1 MKQTKSSLTLQKNFS
16 VEWKMTT
23 QLTNNSSN
31 ILPQEDQ
38 RLKTHFQLHTIRQAN
53 KPPFT
58 RVHQDRYSATVTI
71 NPFQL
76 LEIHNQLAILEGQ
89 LSQITDM
96 VSTIVNQLHEM
107 TH

>member
-1 MKQTKSSLTLQKNFS
+1 
-16 VEWKMTT
+16 MTT
-23 QLTNNSSN
+23 QLTNSSSN

-38 RLKTHFQLHTIRQAN
+38 RPKTHFQLHIIQQAN

-58 RVHQDRYSATVTI
+58 RVHQDRYLATVTD
-71 NPFQL
+71 PFQL
-76 LEIHNQLAILEGQ
+76 LEVNNQLAILEGQ
-89 LSQITDM
+89 LSQMTDM

>member
-1 MKQTKSSLTLQKNFS
+1 
-16 VEWKMTT
+16 MTT

-31 ILPQEDQ
+31 NLPQEEHLQEDILPQEDQ
-38 RLKTHFQLHTIRQAN
+38 RPKTHFQLHTIRQAN

-58 RVHQDRYSATVTI
+58 RVHQDRYSATVTV

-76 LEIHNQLAILEGQ
+76 LEVHNQLAILEGQ
-89 LSQITDM
+89 LSQMTDM
-96 VSTIVNQLHEM
+96 VSAIVNQLHNM

>member
-1 MKQTKSSLTLQKNFS
+1 
-16 VEWKMTT
+16 MTT
-23 QLTNNSSN
+23 QLTNNSSDN
-31 ILPQEDQ
+31 LFQENYHQEDILPQEDQ
-38 RLKTHFQLHTIRQAN
+38 RPKTHSQLHTIRQAN

-58 RVHQDRYSATVTI
+58 RVHQDRYSATVTV

>member
-1 MKQTKSSLTLQKNFS
+1 
-16 VEWKMTT
+16 MTT

-31 ILPQEDQ
+31 NLPQEDHLQENILPQEDQ
-38 RLKTHFQLHTIRQAN
+38 RPKTHFQLHTIRQAN

-58 RVHQDRYSATVTI
+58 RVYQDRYSATVTV

-76 LEIHNQLAILEGQ
+76 LQIHNQLAILEGQ

>member
-1 MKQTKSSLTLQKNFS
+1 
-16 VEWKMTT
+16 MTT

-31 ILPQEDQ
+31 NFSQEDQ
-38 RLKTHFQLHTIRQAN
+38 RPKTHFQLHTIRQAN
-53 KPPFT
+53 KPSFT
-58 RVHQDRYSATVTI
+58 RAHQDRYSATVTV

-76 LEIHNQLAILEGQ
+76 LEVHNQLAIIEGQ
-89 LSQITDM
+89 LSQMTDM

>member
-1 MKQTKSSLTLQKNFS
+1 
-16 VEWKMTT
+16 MTT

-31 ILPQEDQ
+31 NLPQEDQ
-38 RLKTHFQLHTIRQAN
+38 PPKTHFQLHTIRQAN

-58 RVHQDRYSATVTI
+58 RVHQDRYSATVTV

-76 LEIHNQLAILEGQ
+76 LEVHNQLAILEGQ
-89 LSQITDM
+89 LSQMTDM
-96 VSTIVNQLHEM
+96 VSTIVNQLHKM

>member
-1 MKQTKSSLTLQKNFS
+1 
-16 VEWKMTT
+16 MTT
-23 QLTNNSSN
+23 QLTNNSQDN
-31 ILPQEDQ
+31 FFQDNHHQEDILPQEDQ

-58 RVHQDRYSATVTI
+58 RVHQDWYSATVTV

-76 LEIHNQLAILEGQ
+76 LQVHNQLAILEGQ
-89 LSQITDM
+89 LSQMTDM
-96 VSTIVNQLHEM
+96 ISEIVNQLHEM

>member
-1 MKQTKSSLTLQKNFS
+1 
-16 VEWKMTT
+16 MTT
-23 QLTNNSSN
+23 QLTNNSSKDLPQEDHLQED

-38 RLKTHFQLHTIRQAN
+38 RPKTHFQLHTIRQAN

-58 RVHQDRYSATVTI
+58 QIHQDRYSATVTV

-76 LEIHNQLAILEGQ
+76 LEVHNQLAVLEGQ
-89 LSQITDM
+89 LSQMTDI
-96 VSTIVNQLHEM
+96 VAAIVNQLHDM

>member
-1 MKQTKSSLTLQKNFS
+1 
-16 VEWKMTT
+16 MTT

-31 ILPQEDQ
+31 DLPLEDHLQEDILPQEDQ
-38 RLKTHFQLHTIRQAN
+38 RPKTHFQLHTIRQAN

-58 RVHQDRYSATVTI
+58 HVHQDRYSATVTV

-76 LEIHNQLAILEGQ
+76 LKVHNQLAVLEGQ
-89 LSQITDM
+89 LSQMTDM
-96 VSTIVNQLHEM
+96 VAAIVNQLHNM

>member
-1 MKQTKSSLTLQKNFS
+1 
-16 VEWKMTT
+16 MTS
-23 QLTNNSSN
+23 QLPNNSSN
-31 ILPQEDQ
+31 NLPQEDQ
-38 RLKTHFQLHTIRQAN
+38 RPKTHFQLHTIRQAN

-58 RVHQDRYSATVTI
+58 RVHQDRYSATVTV

-76 LEIHNQLAILEGQ
+76 LEVHNQLAIIEGQ
-89 LSQITDM
+89 LSQMTDM

>member
-1 MKQTKSSLTLQKNFS
+1 
-16 VEWKMTT
+16 MTT
-23 QLTNNSSN
+23 QLPNNSSN
-31 ILPQEDQ
+31 NLPQEDQ
-38 RLKTHFQLHTIRQAN
+38 RPKTHFQLHTIRQAN

-58 RVHQDRYSATVTI
+58 RVHQDRYSATVTV

-76 LEIHNQLAILEGQ
+76 LEVHNQLAIIEGQ
-89 LSQITDM
+89 LSQMTDM